1 MQDEGGQLMRVLKV
15 LCCAAILT
23 AMCAP
28 GARADEYD
36 KKTILTFSGP
46 FQIPGKTLPAGSYVF
61 KLADTNDRHIVQ
73 VFDKDQKHIISTLIA
88 IPNQRMKVTDKPV
101 VMFSE
106 RPHGSP
112 QAVKV
117 WYYPGES
124 VGNEFIY
131 PKRQAMRI
139 AKESHV
145 SVLATNDESATE
157 TTAMK
162 TATVGYFDEDGNWQ
176 ASDKTV
182 AVTGTPAPAASEMT
196 IAKNDTAEPAPAP
209 MRRHLPRTASN
220 LSLVELLSGLAIAG
234 GLMARQL
241 RVSRAL

>member
-1 MQDEGGQLMRVLKV
+1 MRVLKV

-23 AMCAP
+23 VMCAP
-28 GARADEYD
+28 GARADEYN

-61 KLADTNDRHIVQ
+61 KLADTSDRHIVQ
-73 VFDKDQKHIISTLIA
+73 VFDKGEKHIIATLMA
-88 IPNQRMKVTDKPV
+88 MPNQRLKVSDKPV

-124 VGNEFIY
+124 IGNEFVY

-145 SVLATNDESATE
+145 SVLATNDDSSATE

-162 TATVGYFDEDGNWQ
+162 TATIGYFDGDGTWQ
-176 ASDKTV
+176 ATDKTV
-182 AVTGTPAPAASEMT
+182 AVSGTPAPAAAEMT
-196 IAKNDTAEPAPAP
+196 MAKNETAAPAPAP
-209 MRRHLPRTASN
+209 MRKHLPRTASN
-220 LSLVELLSGLAIAG
+220 LSLIELMSGLAIAG
-234 GLMARQL
+234 GLMAHQL
-241 RVSRAL
+241 RASRAL